1 MSSFLDSLDHITVI
15 TRDLTKTK
23 DFYVNI
29 LGMNIDY
36 SRPPFKFDGIW
47 LSLNKRAVVH
57 VVVKE
62 EHIIDENLLP
72 TLDHVAF
79 RAKDMKNIKLNLKKN
94 SISYEEKV
102 TPDNKISQI
111 FLKDPN
117 GIKIE
122 ISKAV

>member
-15 TRDLTKTK
+15 TKDLKKTK

-36 SRPPFKFDGIW
+36 DRPPFKFDGIW

-62 EHIIDENLLP
+62 ELIIDENLLP
-72 TLDHVAF
+72 TLDLVAF
-79 RAKDMKNIKLNLKKN
+79 RAKDMKKIKLNLKEN
-94 SISYEEKV
+94 SISYDERI

-122 ISKAV
+122 ISKTI

>member
-15 TRDLTKTK
+15 TKDLNKTK

-36 SRPPFKFDGIW
+36 NRPPFKFDGIW
-47 LSLNKRAVVH
+47 LSLKKRAVVH
-57 VVVKE
+57 VVVKD

>member
-15 TRDLTKTK
+15 TKDLTKTK
-23 DFYVNI
+23 NFYVNI

-122 ISKAV
+122 ISKTI

>member
-15 TRDLTKTK
+15 TKDLKKTK

-36 SRPPFKFDGIW
+36 NRPPFKFGGIW

>member
-15 TRDLTKTK
+15 TKDLKKTK

-29 LGMNIDY
+29 LGMNIDDN
-36 SRPPFKFDGIW
+36 RPPFKFGGIW

>member
-15 TRDLTKTK
+15 TKDLTKTK
-23 DFYVNI
+23 NFYVNI

-79 RAKDMKNIKLNLKKN
+79 KAKDMKNIKLNLKKN

-122 ISKAV
+122 ISKTI

>member
-15 TRDLTKTK
+15 TKDLKKTK

-36 SRPPFKFDGIW
+36 NRPPFKFDGIW

-122 ISKAV
+122 ISKTI

>member
-15 TRDLTKTK
+15 TKDLKKTK

-36 SRPPFKFDGIW
+36 NRPPFKFDGIW

-57 VVVKE
+57 VVVKD

-79 RAKDMKNIKLNLKKN
+79 RAKDLKNIKLNLKKN

>member
-15 TRDLTKTK
+15 TKDLKKTK

-36 SRPPFKFDGIW
+36 NRPPFKFDGIW

-57 VVVKE
+57 IVVKE
-62 EHIIDENLLP
+62 EHVIDENLLP

>member
-1 MSSFLDSLDHITVI
+1 MS
-15 TRDLTKTK
+15 
-23 DFYVNI
+23 
-29 LGMNIDY
+29 IDY
-36 SRPPFKFDGIW
+36 NRPPFKFDGIW

-79 RAKDMKNIKLNLKKN
+79 RAKDMKKIKLNLKEN
-94 SISYEEKV
+94 SISYDERI

-122 ISKAV
+122 ISKAI

>member
-15 TRDLTKTK
+15 TKDLKKTK

-36 SRPPFKFDGIW
+36 NRPPFKFDGIW

-79 RAKDMKNIKLNLKKN
+79 RAKDMKKIKLNLKEN
-94 SISYEEKV
+94 SISYEERI

-122 ISKAV
+122 ISKTI

>member
-1 MSSFLDSLDHITVI
+1 MSSFLDSLDHVTVI
-15 TRDLTKTK
+15 TKDLKKTK
-23 DFYVNI
+23 DFYINI

-36 SRPPFKFDGIW
+36 NRPPFKFDGIW

-57 VVVKE
+57 VVVKD

>member
-15 TRDLTKTK
+15 TKDLKKTK

-29 LGMNIDY
+29 LGMNIDDN
-36 SRPPFKFDGIW
+36 RPPFKFGGIW

-72 TLDHVAF
+72 TLDHVSF
-79 RAKDMKNIKLNLKKN
+79 IAKDIKNIKLNLKKN

>member
-15 TRDLTKTK
+15 TKDLKKTK

-36 SRPPFKFDGIW
+36 DRPPFKFDGIW

>member
-15 TRDLTKTK
+15 TKDLTKTK
-23 DFYVNI
+23 NFYVNI
-29 LGMNIDY
+29 LGMNIDH

-79 RAKDMKNIKLNLKKN
+79 RAKDLKNIKLNLKKN

-122 ISKAV
+122 ISKTI

>member
-15 TRDLTKTK
+15 TKDLTKTK
-23 DFYVNI
+23 NFYVNI

-79 RAKDMKNIKLNLKKN
+79 KAKDMKNIKLNLKKN

>member
-15 TRDLTKTK
+15 TKDLNKTK
-23 DFYVNI
+23 NFYVNI

-36 SRPPFKFDGIW
+36 NRPPFKFDGIW

>member
-15 TRDLTKTK
+15 TKDLKKTK

-36 SRPPFKFDGIW
+36 NRPPFKFDGIW

-79 RAKDMKNIKLNLKKN
+79 RANDMKKIKLNLKEN
-94 SISYEEKV
+94 SISYDERI

-122 ISKAV
+122 ISKAL

>member
-15 TRDLTKTK
+15 TKDLTKTK
-23 DFYVNI
+23 NFYVNI

-47 LSLNKRAVVH
+47 LSLNNRAVVH
-57 VVVKE
+57 VVVKK

-122 ISKAV
+122 ISKTI

>member
-15 TRDLTKTK
+15 TKDLKKTK

-36 SRPPFKFDGIW
+36 NRPPFKFDGIW

-79 RAKDMKNIKLNLKKN
+79 RAKDMRKIKLNLKQN
-94 SISYEEKV
+94 SISYE
-102 TPDNKISQI
+102 
-111 FLKDPN
+111 
-117 GIKIE
+117 
-122 ISKAV
+122 